1 LSLLGNYNFYSRS
14 RLWLSYL
21 LHKSLDICFGY
32 CSVLASLRAKG
43 DVAMSNP
50 EIPPN
55 MRSHTQD
62 YPSIQYEKFRE
73 RVQNEKLCRTLF
85 MIS

>member
-1 LSLLGNYNFYSRS
+1 M
-14 RLWLSYL
+14 
-21 LHKSLDICFGY
+21 HKSLDICFGY
-32 CSVLASLRAKG
+32 CSVLASLRAIG

-50 EIPPN
+50 EISPN

-62 YPSIQYEKFRE
+62 SPSIQYEKFRE
-73 RVQNEKLCRTLF
+73 RVLDEILCRTLF